1 MLAAQ
6 TFDLVSR
13 ERMIRLENFTHRVKK
28 DFNEGFS
35 FSLDILVG
43 SGQWAVGSGQ
53 WAMNNGHWIVEQE
66 IIRGCRCGETY
77 SRLSAIK
84 IQAKNRGGQA
94 VATKTDQQRSG

>member
-1 MLAAQ
+1 
-6 TFDLVSR
+6 
-13 ERMIRLENFTHRVKK
+13 MIRLENLTHRVKK

-35 FSLDILVG
+35 FSLDTLAVI
-43 SGQWAVGSGQ
+43 GQWTVAR
-53 WAMNNGHWIVEQE
+53 E
-66 IIRGCRCGETY
+66 IITGCRCGETY